1 MLENLPT
8 PGRLLPIVGLS
19 AAMLMCVTEPA
30 RGQGAGTLAYVVH
43 GYEECQGCAQDESS
57 PRYPLG
63 LAVIHPSGSWANG
76 MVASCVTGTS
86 GRCSVSLS
94 GIARSNPSVSFSVTS
109 VSDTASYRPDLNHDA
124 DGDGGGTTVVVRK
137 P

>member
-63 LAVIHPSGSWANG
+63 LAGDPSERLVGEW
-76 MVASCVTGTS
+76 
-86 GRCSVSLS
+86 
-94 GIARSNPSVSFSVTS
+94 
-109 VSDTASYRPDLNHDA
+109 H
-124 DGDGGGTTVVVRK
+124 GGVVRNGHER
-137 P
+137 PVFRVAIGNRQVQPERELFGDVSVRHCELQTRPQPRCRR